1 MRIKSLF
8 ILFLSSIFPL
18 VAISCEKL
26 EDFETDEYIDES
38 DDDYDDDSV
47 DDYIDEDSLEVGIN
61 NVLQNVSLI
70 TDCEYVTTN
79 RLNALRTY
87 ERGTILQGIVYSS
100 SRYEDLMCPNNVS
113 YWTYLT
119 AMSNPN
125 SYQYTVDLS
134 MPPYS
139 LNGDAKTF
147 YGQSCTSFVRYAL
160 GIKYS
165 FQIHQMTVW
174 KDFKKV
180 KPNEVGSL
188 KMADMLISENKT
200 HTRLVTGI
208 MYERGEVS
216 SVIISEGI
224 GPVARRRLLSA
235 SEIQE
240 MLEND
245 GYQIFRYRKLPKVQS
260 SPFPYDIDINNL
272 PIINPYIMP
281 RRGDKAN
288 WRKDENVVIDIL
300 DCSAYSSFRVFKD
313 GELYIESKLS
323 NNQNELN
330 LGILPPGDY
339 SMLLFEGE
347 VESPSVYWMVVDYHV
362 DVETL
367 SSGKVKVSYTSS
379 NATPIFMTWRRPS
392 STSFYNNHMPQ
403 WTTVID
409 SVACE
414 QGFVVSELD
423 SYLKKKY
430 GLGEWGFKVAFE
442 TKYGIIS
449 SDTETAYVK

>member
-1 MRIKSLF
+1 MRIKSFIIFCLF
-8 ILFLSSIFPL
+8 SIFPL
-18 VAISCEKL
+18 VAICCEEL
-26 EDFETDEYIDES
+26 EDFEMEDEYEDE
-38 DDDYDDDSV
+38 YV
-47 DDYIDEDSLEVGIN
+47 DDYIDEDSLEIGIN
-61 NVLQNVSLI
+61 NVLKNVSLI

-87 ERGTILQGIVYSS
+87 EQGTKIKGIVYSS
-100 SRYEDLMCPNNVS
+100 SRYEDLMCPNNIS
-113 YWTYLT
+113 YWTYLS
-119 AMSNPN
+119 AISDPY
-125 SYQYTVDLS
+125 SYQYTIDLS
-134 MPPYS
+134 QPPYS
-139 LNGDAKTF
+139 LNGQAKTF
-147 YGQSCTSFVRYAL
+147 YGQSCSSLVRYAV

-174 KDFKKV
+174 KDFKRV
-180 KPNEVGSL
+180 RPNDVSSL
-188 KMADMLISENKT
+188 KMADMLTSEKKI

-208 MYERGEVS
+208 KNEGGRVT
-216 SVIISEGI
+216 SVIISEGV
-224 GPVARRRLLSA
+224 GPVARRKEYSA
-235 SEIQE
+235 TEIQD

-260 SPFPYDIDINNL
+260 PPFPYDSDINNL

-288 WRKDENVVIDIL
+288 WRKDEDVIIDIL
-300 DCSAYSSFRVFKD
+300 NSSAYSFYRVYKD
-313 GELYIESKLS
+313 GQLFIESKLS
-323 NNQNELN
+323 NNQNELH
-330 LGILPPGDY
+330 LGVLPFGDY

-347 VESPSVYWMVVDYHV
+347 AESPSVYWMVVDYHV
-362 DVETL
+362 DVVTL

-414 QGFVVSELD
+414 QGYVVSELD

-449 SDTETAYVK
+449 SDSEYVNVK